1 MYYYFLLFDL
11 LGDLCDIYIYVI
23 YIYSAIFGLLGLS
36 LIFISAENK
45 LHLIQSVLPVLLA
58 NQRPRSQADSILD

>member
-1 MYYYFLLFDL
+1 MKFFLYYYFLLFDL
-11 LGDLCDIYIYVI
+11 LGDLCAV
-23 YIYSAIFGLLGLS
+23 YSAIFGLLGIS